1 MFRSQQNIRLLFEG
15 ILFLTLLDLGRFDSF
30 GCIYFK
36 VGLAYRGLRK
46 WV

>member
-15 ILFLTLLDLGRFDSF
+15 LFFLTLLDLGRFDIF
-30 GCIYFK
+30 RCIYFK
-36 VGLAYRGLRK
+36 VGLAYRGLRD